1 MTRPLRIEFPGATYH
16 ITSRGNKKMS
26 IYESD
31 EDRVIFL
38 KVLARIVRKHHWK
51 CYAYCLM
58 SNHYHLLIETTHGN
72 LSVGMRDLNG
82 IYTQKYNT
90 CNDTVGHIFQGRFKA
105 FLIEKETYLFEVARY
120 IVLNPVRA
128 GIVKAPQKYRWSS
141 YLATAGLDF
150 APSFLDVDGL
160 LKNFS
165 YKRIASQKQYVAF
178 VLDGINKES
187 PLKNAHRGIVLGS
200 PQFSDEIFG
209 KCEDPDLATEVI
221 KDEKLIG
228 RPTLSELFE
237 DYEGKEE
244 RNEAIRMAVNGC
256 GYSNAAIAKHLGLS
270 NTTISLV
277 ARNKSKR

>member
-1 MTRPLRIEFPGATYH
+1 MTRPLRIEYPGAVYH

-31 EDRVIFL
+31 EDRVVFL
-38 KVLARIVRKHHWK
+38 KVLARIARKHHWK

-90 CNDTVGHIFQGRFKA
+90 RHDTVGHIFQGRFKA
-105 FLIEKETYLFEVARY
+105 FLIEKEAYLFEVARY

-150 APSFLDVDGL
+150 APSFLDVDDL
-160 LKNFS
+160 LKNFGN
-165 YKRIASQKQYVAF
+165 KRATSQKQYTEF
-178 VLDGINKES
+178 VLDGIGRES

-200 PQFSDEIFG
+200 PQFIDVTFG
-209 KCEDPDLATEVI
+209 KCDDPDLATEVT

-228 RPTLSELFE
+228 RLTLVELFE
-237 DYEGKEE
+237 DYNGRAE
-244 RNEAIRMAVNGC
+244 RNEIIRAAVNGF
-256 GYSNAAIAKHLGLS
+256 GYSNAAIARYLCLS
-270 NTTISLV
+270 NTTISLI
-277 ARNKSKR
+277 ARGKK